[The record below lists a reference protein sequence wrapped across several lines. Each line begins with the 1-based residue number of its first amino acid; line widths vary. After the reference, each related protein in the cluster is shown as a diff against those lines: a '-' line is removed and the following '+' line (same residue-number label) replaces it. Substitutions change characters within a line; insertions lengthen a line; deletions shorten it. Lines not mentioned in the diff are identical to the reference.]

1 MAPPIGGS
9 IETRF
14 HQVGGATKKS
24 IKVGGVLV
32 KIGVGWWNP
41 GMRLVES
48 RWSLVEIDVRLVESR
63 WS

>member
-24 IKVGGVLV
+24 IKVGG
-32 KIGVGWWNP
+32 GWWSL
-41 GMRLVES
+41 GEDWCRFVES
-48 RWSLVEIDVRLVESR
+48 RYDIGGV
-63 WS
+63 